1 MRLAGV
7 PPSNRKAVAW
17 LNDAIDQARSR
28 YRVAKRKPLPADHN
42 ALLADIDKSAKKLTK
57 QIERLRRHPGPWY
70 AFWRSRVFGPVH
82 HNRVEVPDVF
92 STLDNLAKAA
102 SSGKDLSKGGR
113 RRETGKQYVVDTALS
128 FFIRFSA
135 HTPSGNPTGTFA
147 TFAREFYSVAT
158 GVDPEESGAG
168 IDRQIT
174 QAITRQRPRRNSV
187 K

>member
-1 MRLAGV
+1 VLDETPYEVG
-7 PPSNRKAVAW
+7 
-17 LNDAIDQARSR
+17 
-28 YRVAKRKPLPADHN
+28 YLPA
-42 ALLADIDKSAKKLTK
+42 
-57 QIERLRRHPGPWY
+57 
-70 AFWRSRVFGPVH
+70 
-82 HNRVEVPDVF
+82 PDVF

-158 GVDPEESGAG
+158 GVD
-168 IDRQIT
+168 R
-174 QAITRQRPRRNSV
+174 
-187 K
+187 